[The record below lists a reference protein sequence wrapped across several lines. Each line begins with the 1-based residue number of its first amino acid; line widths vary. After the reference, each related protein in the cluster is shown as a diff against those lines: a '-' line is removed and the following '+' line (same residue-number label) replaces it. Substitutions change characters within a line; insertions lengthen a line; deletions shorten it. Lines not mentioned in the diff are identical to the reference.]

1 MGPCW
6 HYVGSFF
13 ALGRLFFTLERL
25 SHVCWA
31 FFYSRS
37 TFFSRFGWLRVGCL
51 GIQGQFRGSET
62 TFFGVLSSAQVC
74 NAKKLRMCKNHSF
87 SCVFVWFLH
96 IASFVFKPQNNAK
109 SFPGPVQQ
117 SFLQRL
123 CSSSVLKWILES
135 LVLSGAPLDWLL
147 FALGR
152 LLASLGRFLGVSWA
166 LLGRSW
172 LPLGCSVELHGCIWV
187 PWAVPGLDFKGFGD
201 VPD

>member
-1 MGPCW
+1 MEGSPRLVGAMLALCW
-6 HYVGSFF
+6 LIFRSRAY
-13 ALGRLFFTLERL
+13 FFTLERL

-123 CSSSVLKWILES
+123 CSNSVLKWILE
-135 LVLSGAPLDWLL
+135 
-147 FALGR
+147 
-152 LLASLGRFLGVSWA
+152 
-166 LLGRSW
+166 
-172 LPLGCSVELHGCIWV
+172 
-187 PWAVPGLDFKGFGD
+187 GFGALWG
-201 VPD
+201 VA

>member
-1 MGPCW
+1 MLGLCW
-6 HYVGSFF
+6 GHVGSFF
-13 ALGRLFFTLERL
+13 ALGRLFFALERPPR
-25 SHVCWA
+25 VCWP
-31 FFYSRS
+31 FFYSCS

-51 GIQGQFRGSET
+51 AIQGQFRGSET

-123 CSSSVLKWILES
+123 CSHSVLKWILE
-135 LVLSGAPLDWLL
+135 
-147 FALGR
+147 
-152 LLASLGRFLGVSWA
+152 
-166 LLGRSW
+166 
-172 LPLGCSVELHGCIWV
+172 
-187 PWAVPGLDFKGFGD
+187 GFGALWG
-201 VPD
+201 VT

>member
-1 MGPCW
+1 MLRGGEGISGSRSKNLMLGLCW
-6 HYVGSFF
+6 GHVGSFF

-25 SHVCWA
+25 SRVCGA

-87 SCVFVWFLH
+87 SCVFVWILR
-96 IASFVFKPQNNAK
+96 IASFVLKLQNNAT
-109 SFPGPVQQ
+109 SFPEPVGQ

-123 CSSSVLKWILES
+123 C
-135 LVLSGAPLDWLL
+135 
-147 FALGR
+147 
-152 LLASLGRFLGVSWA
+152 
-166 LLGRSW
+166 
-172 LPLGCSVELHGCIWV
+172 
-187 PWAVPGLDFKGFGD
+187 
-201 VPD
+201 

>member
-13 ALGRLFFTLERL
+13 ALGRLFFALERL
-25 SHVCWA
+25 SRVCWA
-31 FFYSRS
+31 FSYSCS

-62 TFFGVLSSAQVC
+62 TFFGVLSSAHVC
-74 NAKKLRMCKNHSF
+74 NAKKWHMCKNHSF

-123 CSSSVLKWILES
+123 CSNSVLKWILE
-135 LVLSGAPLDWLL
+135 
-147 FALGR
+147 
-152 LLASLGRFLGVSWA
+152 
-166 LLGRSW
+166 
-172 LPLGCSVELHGCIWV
+172 
-187 PWAVPGLDFKGFGD
+187 GFGALWG
-201 VPD
+201 VT

>member
-1 MGPCW
+1 MSLLGEAPESQDPGNSRTCW
-6 HYVGSFF
+6 GHVGSFF

-123 CSSSVLKWILES
+123 CSNRVLRWILE
-135 LVLSGAPLDWLL
+135 
-147 FALGR
+147 
-152 LLASLGRFLGVSWA
+152 
-166 LLGRSW
+166 
-172 LPLGCSVELHGCIWV
+172 
-187 PWAVPGLDFKGFGD
+187 GFG
-201 VPD
+201 VLWGVT

>member
-1 MGPCW
+1 MLALCW
-6 HYVGSFF
+6 LIFRSWASFF
-13 ALGRLFFTLERL
+13 HSGTPLARL
-25 SHVCWA
+25 WA
-31 FFYSRS
+31 FFYPRS

-51 GIQGQFRGSET
+51 GIQGQFRGSDT

-96 IASFVFKPQNNAK
+96 IASFVFKLHNNAK

-123 CSSSVLKWILES
+123 CSHSVLKWILEG
-135 LVLSGAPLDWLL
+135 LALSGASLDRLL

-152 LLASLGRFLGVSWA
+152 LLASLGHFLGVC
-166 LLGRSW
+166 LGY
-172 LPLGCSVELHGCIWV
+172 P
-187 PWAVPGLDFKGFGD
+187 PP
-201 VPD
+201 